1 MEKNTKGNEEL
12 NLINDYRS
20 KHNLR
25 PLTGIR
31 IVTGKQ
37 IGRAHV

>member
-20 KHNLR
+20 EHGLK
-25 PLTGIR
+25 PLTG
-31 IVTGKQ
+31 KQ
-37 IGRAHV
+37 YRYYRRHGGLR